1 MLPIRLLQPFS
12 RRLVCA
18 VEHHSGTGA
27 LRLREMPIYE
37 YRCESC
43 GNEFEKLVR
52 RVTDVMEEGCSAC
65 GEKHLE
71 QQYSTFAARGGNG
84 SDNAWTPARTRMNEG
99 GGCGGGMCGGGMC
112 GQN

>member
-1 MLPIRLLQPFS
+1 
-12 RRLVCA
+12 
-18 VEHHSGTGA
+18 
-27 LRLREMPIYE
+27 MPIYE

-52 RVTDVMEEGCSAC
+52 RSTDVMEAGCPSC

-71 QQYSTFAARGGNG
+71 QQYSRFAARGGDG
-84 SDNAWTPARTRMNEG
+84 ADHSFTPARTRMGE